1 MDNTVSEETIL
12 HALRRVPEDRWNAV
26 LQFLETLE
34 NLAPIRTS
42 RGLLQSDPVG
52 LWADRDDL
60 GDSREFARRLRQE
73 AEKRDRP
80 ADAS

>member
-34 NLAPIRTS
+34 NPAPIRTS
-42 RGLLQSDPVG
+42 SDLLQSDLIG

-73 AEKRDRP
+73 AERRDRP
-80 ADAS
+80 ADAP